1 MWSIPGAPPPN
12 VLLRFVSDALSIS
25 YRLDNTIEA
34 YGDK

>member
-1 MWSIPGAPPPN
+1 MWSIPGAPPN
-12 VLLRFVSDALSIS
+12 VLLRCVSDALSIS